1 MRPPPPRAAR
11 GERTTSRAELARR
24 PRFAEISP
32 EVGVLDEQGFDAALA
47 ADPDA
52 ALSLLVDLGAATD
65 EKLRTAAR
73 RLAGQVVLDLSRRG
87 TPTGSGMG
95 RLRAVP
101 ADRGGDL
108 DVEASMDAILAGR
121 AGRRP
126 LRAEELTARTWAR
139 PRLALCVVVD
149 RSGSMEGERLAAA
162 ALTAAACA
170 LRAPGACGVLAFGGD
185 VAVLRPVR
193 ADRPPGEVVDQVL
206 RLRGRGTT
214 ALAAALRAA
223 EQQLAAV
230 RADRRVVVLLSDCR
244 WTDDD
249 PRPVARRLPGL
260 VVLAPAEDGEQAE
273 AFARDVGARWAAL
286 AGPADAPAALQ
297 RVLADGP

>member
-1 MRPPPPRAAR
+1 M
-11 GERTTSRAELARR
+11 
-24 PRFAEISP
+24 SP

-47 ADPDA
+47 EDPDA

-65 EKLRTAAR
+65 EKLRAAAR
-73 RLAGQVVLDLSRRG
+73 RLAGKVVLDLSRRG

-108 DVEASMDAILAGR
+108 DVEASMDAVLAGR
-121 AGRRP
+121 AARLAP
-126 LRAEELTARTWAR
+126 RADELTARTWAR
-139 PRLALCVVVD
+139 PQLALCVVVD

-170 LRAPGACGVLAFGGD
+170 LRAPGACGVLAFGRD
-185 VAVLRPVR
+185 VEVLRPIG
-193 ADRPPGEVVDQVL
+193 ANRPPGEVVDAVL

-214 ALAAALRAA
+214 ALAPALRGA
-223 EQQLAAV
+223 ERQLAAV
-230 RADRRVVVLLSDCR
+230 RADRRIVVLLSDCR
-244 WTDDD
+244 WTDDED

-273 AFARDVGARWAAL
+273 AFAREVGARSAEL
-286 AGPADAPAALQ
+286 AGPADAPAALR
-297 RVLADGP
+297 RVLADG

>member
-1 MRPPPPRAAR
+1 
-11 GERTTSRAELARR
+11 
-24 PRFAEISP
+24 
-32 EVGVLDEQGFDAALA
+32 
-47 ADPDA
+47 
-52 ALSLLVDLGAATD
+52 
-65 EKLRTAAR
+65 
-73 RLAGQVVLDLSRRG
+73 
-87 TPTGSGMG
+87 
-95 RLRAVP
+95 
-101 ADRGGDL
+101 
-108 DVEASMDAILAGR
+108 
-121 AGRRP
+121 
-126 LRAEELTARTWAR
+126 
-139 PRLALCVVVD
+139 
-149 RSGSMEGERLAAA
+149 
-162 ALTAAACA
+162 
-170 LRAPGACGVLAFGGD
+170 
-185 VAVLRPVR
+185 AVLRPVR
-193 ADRPPGEVVDQVL
+193 ADHPPGEVVDHVL